1 MNKLI
6 SKYNCDLGSGGSLFF
21 VLYMW
26 ATDYRVIE
34 DFCKP
39 YNVCMDFEADY
50 KIPGDQEGSGL
61 QSVGCREG
69 WWGEEFGELPGKI

>member
-1 MNKLI
+1 
-6 SKYNCDLGSGGSLFF
+6 
-21 VLYMW
+21 MW

-39 YNVCMDFEADY
+39 YNVCMDFKADY

-69 WWGEEFGELPGKI
+69 WWGEELTIPVLALKARIMMAA